1 MCVFP
6 LFRLQQFA
14 LTKCCF
20 IFANFSERQKKT
32 IQDNLDLFKLG
43 KQVQQLEGEIQ
54 KLSAE
59 IGIMGENEARE
70 KYNAALS
77 NVRGYES
84 KIQRLNGRMQGLT
97 DMKTTLKRKLKE
109 P

>member
-1 MCVFP
+1 M
-6 LFRLQQFA
+6 
-14 LTKCCF
+14 
-20 IFANFSERQKKT
+20 
-32 IQDNLDLFKLG
+32 
-43 KQVQQLEGEIQ
+43 
-54 KLSAE
+54 SAE

-70 KYNAALS
+70 KFTAALS